1 MRQKPEVQQAS
12 EVAYMVK
19 KGAKLEE
26 YKSLKVLR
34 YAMATGTPALR
45 VYQGKSA
52 KPVANYYY
60 SNEEKREE
68 AVNRYKAGADR
79 AEKWKASRKA
89 ERAAARASSTNEN
102 VELGTIYHGSWG
114 YDQTNNSYYQV
125 VGKFGKLGLVVQEI
139 GHSVEQTGMM
149 SGESTPAKNCFKG
162 EPFRRLL
169 TCGSDG
175 FSVDSVVSVRRWNGK
190 PSYDSWYH

>member
-1 MRQKPEVQQAS
+1 MRTKPEVQQAS
-12 EVAYMVK
+12 EVAYLVRE

-26 YKSLKVLR
+26 YKTLKILRYEMVSGKPSLKVYR
-34 YAMATGTPALR
+34 
-45 VYQGKSA
+45 GKSA

-60 SNEEKREE
+60 SSVERLEESVRQ
-68 AVNRYKAGADR
+68 YKEGEDR
-79 AEKWKASRKA
+79 AEKWKAQRKA
-89 ERAAARASSTNEN
+89 ERAEARASVSNEN

-125 VGKFGKLGLVVQEI
+125 VGKFGKKGLVVQEI

-149 SGESTPAKNCFKG
+149 SGESVPAANCFKG

-169 TCGSDG
+169 TTGDG
-175 FSVDSVVSVRRWNGK
+175 FSVDSVVSVRRWNGE
-190 PSYDSWYH
+190 PHYDSWYA

>member
-12 EVAYMVK
+12 EVAYLVRE

-26 YKSLKVLR
+26 YGSLKVLR
-34 YAMATGTPALR
+34 YAMADGTPALK

-60 SNEEKREE
+60 ANEEKRETSV
-68 AVNRYKAGADR
+68 AHYKSEADR
-79 AEKWKASRKA
+79 VERWKAQRKA
-89 ERAAARASSTNEN
+89 ERKKASEKVSNEN
-102 VELGTIYHGSWG
+102 VELGTVYHGSWG

-125 VGKFGKLGLVVQEI
+125 VGKFGRKGLVVQEI

-149 SGESTPAKNCFKG
+149 SGESTPALNCFKG

-169 TCGSDG
+169 TVSDG
-175 FSVDSVVSVRRWNGK
+175 FAVDSVVSVHRWNGK